1 MAAAA
6 GGGGREQCPR
16 CASRDTKFCYYN
28 NYNTAQPRHFC
39 RACRRYWTLGG
50 SLRNVPIGGSTRKR
64 PRPSRP
70 ARAAVA
76 AAIAAAA
83 AASASGSQIAAQQ
96 QQAPPVVMS
105 QHEAAA
111 AAAAASGGG
120 GGDGLLVSLL
130 GAAPVLEGR
139 LGGGIGVNLL
149 GGWTPAKEHGE
160 EDVLYAGSTVAKIGP
175 WGGDY
180 GGRDHDVTVAPRR
193 LRSVSLRHGKIIDS
207 IAFTYDG
214 GDGDGEL
221 HSVGPWGGD
230 GAELPEAVARKLAA
244 GERPPGATVAEFTF
258 DAGERVTEVHGTV
271 GPFGD
276 RDSLVTSL
284 KLVTDRRT
292 IGPFGYGA
300 GTPFSVPVR
309 GDGGVVGFF
318 VRAGAY
324 LEAIGVYVN
333 PCIPSEK

>member
-1 MAAAA
+1 MEAPLHQSPVPLLPPPPPPPRVVGVQQQQQQQEAVVPPPPAMAAAA

-70 ARAAVA
+70 ARAA
-76 AAIAAAA
+76 IAAAA

-120 GGDGLLVSLL
+120 GGGGLLVSLL

-139 LGGGIGVNLL
+139 LGGGIGVDLL
-149 GGWTPAKEHGE
+149 GGEQLGFGAMAMPPAPLLWPAR
-160 EDVLYAGSTVAKIGP
+160 VLE
-175 WGGDY
+175 GGDAWKSAAAAA
-180 GGRDHDVTVAPRR
+180 G
-193 LRSVSLRHGKIIDS
+193 VSYSPFPALWQ
-207 IAFTYDG
+207 
-214 GDGDGEL
+214 E
-221 HSVGPWGGD
+221 
-230 GAELPEAVARKLAA
+230 LAA
-244 GERPPGATVAEFTF
+244 AAPVELAGGGGA
-258 DAGERVTEVHGTV
+258 
-271 GPFGD
+271 PQ
-276 RDSLVTSL
+276 LM
-284 KLVTDRRT
+284 
-292 IGPFGYGA
+292 
-300 GTPFSVPVR
+300 
-309 GDGGVVGFF
+309 
-318 VRAGAY
+318 
-324 LEAIGVYVN
+324 
-333 PCIPSEK
+333 

>member
-1 MAAAA
+1 MAAATN
-6 GGGGREQCPR
+6 ELQ
-16 CASRDTKFCYYN
+16 FVWV
-28 NYNTAQPRHFC
+28 Q
-39 RACRRYWTLGG
+39 L
-50 SLRNVPIGGSTRKR
+50 
-64 PRPSRP
+64 
-70 ARAAVA
+70 
-76 AAIAAAA
+76 
-83 AASASGSQIAAQQ
+83 Q
-96 QQAPPVVMS
+96 
-105 QHEAAA
+105 
-111 AAAAASGGG
+111 
-120 GGDGLLVSLL
+120 
-130 GAAPVLEGR
+130 
-139 LGGGIGVNLL
+139 
-149 GGWTPAKEHGE
+149 
-160 EDVLYAGSTVAKIGP
+160 AGSTVAKIGP